1 MSAPALTSDQNILPV
16 QAYFNLDGSFNT
28 FIGQGQ
34 PFYATLNPVQSG
46 LTITNSTIN
55 SSSIGLVTPSS
66 GAFTNISTTTGSI
79 STTPSNPTDLVN
91 KNYVDMYVQGYAIKA
106 ECQVATTGNIT
117 LSGLQTI
124 DGYTTL
130 ANDRVLV
137 KNQNTSSQNGIYVAS
152 SGAWS
157 RSSDANTWNSLIS
170 AFTFIMN
177 GTTQQNS
184 GWVCT
189 ISSGGTLGV
198 TPVTWSQL
206 ANAASYFAGTG
217 LTLSAYTFS
226 ITPVGT
232 AGTYGSASSVPV
244 FVTNASGQ
252 VSSVTNTSIS
262 IAPSQINATIPNS
275 GLTNSSI
282 TINGTN
288 IALGGSGTITATASN
303 ALTIGTGLSGT
314 SYNGSTPVTIAID
327 STVVTLTGSQTLTN
341 KTLTAPVIST
351 ITNVGTLTL
360 PTSTDTLV
368 GRATTDTLTNKSIAA
383 STNTITGLTNSNLSG
398 TAGITN
404 GNLANSSVTVNGT
417 AISLGGSGTVTAN
430 TPNSVT
436 FNSSGTG
443 GTSPTSFNGGSA
455 VTVSYN
461 TLGASP
467 LAGSSSL
474 TTVGTIASGTWNGS
488 VIGLSYGGTNAN
500 LTANAGG
507 IVYSGASALAISAA
521 GSTGQYLQSN
531 GTGAPTWAT
540 PSASVT
546 ISDQTLSSST
556 FYPTFVNATSGTT
569 STIDTSSTKLQ
580 YVPSTGTLTSTAFSG
595 SGASLTSLTAGNL
608 SGTIPS
614 AVLGNSTVY
623 IGTTAILLNRASG
636 SINLT
641 GTNID
646 GSAGSATTATTATN
660 ALNVQVTD
668 NTSSSS
674 TFYPT
679 LSPGTTGSTNY
690 ALGTSSTKLSF
701 APNTGTLTT
710 TALVSTGGSIDNTPI
725 GATTANTGKFT
736 TLEVTGTSTLGD
748 ASTTYIQVV
757 GDAFYPAIKAAG
769 GTNTPL
775 VLQPLGTGALQAQ
788 QTTSSATGGNAR
800 GANAVDWQTS
810 RTTAAQVASG
820 AQSVI
825 SGGQNNTTAGTQ
837 AVVVGGS
844 TNTTNYS
851 YQFIGAGI
859 NNILNGS
866 PATASAI
873 VAGQSNTISGGYSGI
888 LNGHLNTASGYFNL
902 VVGGESNSATSSST
916 VTTQTTTIAV
926 TASTTLYLSSTNASI
941 KVGQLILGTGI
952 TSISNSNSA
961 TYATSSVTT
970 GTPAVMATSTISG
983 TTLTVGSLTSGTIIA
998 GQVLT
1003 GTGVTVGTYIVSGS
1017 GSTWTV
1023 SASQSVSS
1031 TTITGTAYTFTIS
1044 QNATTAANIT
1054 LSFYTPHG
1062 VVVGGGNNQAT
1073 GSYSFIGGGGDAGTA
1088 ANRNVASGDW
1098 SFVGGGQVNQATGN
1112 KASIVGG
1119 ATNIASALQSFVGG
1133 GVANNNSGINA
1144 YIIAGTNNQATGNNS
1159 GIFGGT
1165 YATTRGITAY
1175 ASIGSSSPL
1184 GTTVGATQAGF
1195 LVIAGTTTTTGSIA
1209 LLSDGSSSAGSGNQL
1224 VLPNGQTGT
1233 VTVYTFRVLIS
1244 AHNSANTT
1252 DIAGWQIL
1260 GVISRGNGVGT
1271 TALVGTPSVTLLGAT
1286 TGAILAGWGTVS
1298 NVAAVADTTYGAL
1311 QIQVTG
1317 VASTTIRWSAR
1328 VETNEL
1334 AY

>member
-1 MSAPALTSDQNILPV
+1 MTAPALTSDQNLLPV
-16 QAYFNLDGSFNT
+16 QAYFDVFGKFQT

-34 PFYATLNPVQSG
+34 PFYATVNPSQSG
-46 LTITNSTIN
+46 LNITNSTIN
-55 SSSIGLVTPSS
+55 STTIGLVTPSS
-66 GAFTNISTTTGSI
+66 GIFTNIQTTTGSV
-79 STTPSNPTDLVN
+79 STTPVNPTDIVN
-91 KNYVDMYVQGYAIKA
+91 KSYVDAYLQGLSFKA
-106 ECQVATTGNIT
+106 PAQVATTANIT

-130 ANDRVLV
+130 VGDRVLV
-137 KNQNTSSQNGIYVAS
+137 KNQTTQQNNGIYLAS
-152 SGAWS
+152 ASAWT
-157 RSSDANTWNSLIS
+157 RSSDAATYAELVA
-170 AFTFIMN
+170 AFLFIEN
-177 GTTQQNS
+177 GTSQTGSAWVSTIPQN
-184 GWVCT
+184 
-189 ISSGGTLGV
+189 GTLGV
-198 TPVTWSQL
+198 TPITFTQFSNT
-206 ANAASYFAGTG
+206 ATYTAGTG
-217 LTLSAYTFS
+217 LTLSNYQFS

-232 AGTYGSASSVPV
+232 AGTYGSASNVPV

-252 VSSVTNTSIS
+252 VTSVTNTSIS

-282 TINGTN
+282 TVNGTN

-303 ALTIGTGLSGT
+303 ALTIGAGLSGT

-443 GTSPTSFNGGSA
+443 GASPTSFNGGAA

-531 GTGAPTWAT
+531 GTGAPTWST
-540 PSASVT
+540 PSASVS

-636 SINLT
+636 SISLT

-701 APNTGTLTT
+701 VPNTGTLTT

-736 TLEVTGTSTLGD
+736 TLEATGTSTLGD
-748 ASTTYIQVV
+748 ASTTYIQVL
-757 GDAFYPAIKAAG
+757 GDASYPAIKAAG

-788 QTTSSATGGNAR
+788 KTDSTTTGGNAR

-810 RTTAAQVASG
+810 RNVAAGVASG
-820 AQSVI
+820 QLSVVVGGYGNRATAYASVVSGGYLNTESNNGFVGGGSTNSQTGTYGFIGAGTVNNIGSLAYGSVI
-825 SGGQNNTTAGTQ
+825 A
-837 AVVVGGS
+837 GGS
-844 TNTTNYS
+844 TNTVNGFFNGVLGGFTNS
-851 YQFIGAGI
+851 GTS
-859 NNILNGS
+859 GS
-866 PATASAI
+866 AA
-873 VAGQSNTISGGYSGI
+873 
-888 LNGHLNTASGYFNL
+888 
-902 VVGGESNSATSSST
+902 
-916 VTTQTTTIAV
+916 TTQSGTMNGTTAV
-926 TASTTLYLSSTNASI
+926 TLSGSNANI
-941 KVGQLILGTGI
+941 KVGQL
-952 TSISNSNSA
+952 
-961 TYATSSVTT
+961 VT
-970 GTPAVMATSTISG
+970 GTYITYPTTYVAAISG
-983 TTLTVGSLTSGTIIA
+983 TSLTLS
-998 GQVLT
+998 QVA
-1003 GTGVTVGTYIVSGS
+1003 SGS
-1017 GSTWTV
+1017 GTS
-1023 SASQSVSS
+1023 
-1031 TTITGTAYTFTIS
+1031 
-1044 QNATTAANIT
+1044 T

-1073 GSYSFIGGGGDAGTA
+1073 GAYSFIGGGGDAGVA

-1098 SFVGGGQVNQATGN
+1098 SAILGGR
-1112 KASIVGG
+1112 GG
-1119 ATNIASALQSFVGG
+1119 
-1133 GVANNNSGINA
+1133 
-1144 YIIAGTNNQATGNNS
+1144 
-1159 GIFGGT
+1159 
-1165 YATTRGITAY
+1165 TTRGITGYQAFPACSIPI
-1175 ASIGSSSPL
+1175 ASGAGYSQGGLLVL
-1184 GTTVGATQAGF
+1184 GTQTTNATATVITSDGLVASTSNQVILPNNSAYFFRGE
-1195 LVIAGTTTTTGSIA
+1195 VIAGVTG
-1209 LLSDGSSSAGSGNQL
+1209 GGN
-1224 VLPNGQTGT
+1224 TK
-1233 VTVYTFRVLIS
+1233 
-1244 AHNSANTT
+1244 
-1252 DIAGWQIL
+1252 GWTIE
-1260 GVISRGNGVGT
+1260 GVIKRGAGVGT
-1271 TALVGTPSVTLLGAT
+1271 TALVGTPTVTSLYADAGAAT
-1286 TGAILAGWGTVS
+1286 WTITAT
-1298 NVAAVADTTYGAL
+1298 ADTTNGGLA
-1311 QIQVTG
+1311 ITFTG
-1317 VASTTIRWSAR
+1317 QAATTIRTVCQIR
-1328 VETNEL
+1328 TTEMT
-1334 AY
+1334 Y